1 MFSLTI
7 YVFLLISGQ
16 PVSSPSAVVIY
27 GMTSES
33 HCTKVTMQ
41 HEKELRKTGVEV
53 LVKGVCTRDEG
64 GG

>member
-7 YVFLLISGQ
+7 YVFLLINGQ

-33 HCTKVTMQ
+33 HCAKVTMQ
-41 HEKELRKTGVEV
+41 HEKELQKTGVKV
-53 LVKGVCTRDEG
+53 LVKGVCTKDEG